1 MINFHLLYK
10 SAQAERMLKEAGP
23 APGLAQRAVG
33 PVPGLAQ
40 RAVGPAPGLAQRAVG
55 PGKPPAAV
63 QAPRESTRDFLARHN
78 AGLSVAGPPPGWIPP
93 SMRNIRPVPVPSSP
107 QGGPMAPTRIGPVP
121 QYRTPVSR

>member
-23 APGLAQRAVG
+23 APGPAQRAAG
-33 PVPGLAQ
+33 PV
-40 RAVGPAPGLAQRAVG
+40 
-55 PGKPPAAV
+55 KNPAAV
-63 QAPRESTRDFLARHN
+63 LAPRVGTRDLLTWQNARPT
-78 AGLSVAGPPPGWIPP
+78 AAGPPPGWVPP
-93 SMRNIRPVPVPSSP
+93 SMRQIRPVPVPRSP

>member
-33 PVPGLAQ
+33 PVPGPVQ
-40 RAVGPAPGLAQRAVG
+40 RAAGPV
-55 PGKPPAAV
+55 KHPAAV
-63 QAPRESTRDFLARHN
+63 LAPRMSTLDVLARQN
-78 AGLSVAGPPPGWIPP
+78 ARPSAAGPPPGWVPP
-93 SMRNIRPVPVPSSP
+93 AMRNIGPVLVPRSP